1 MRRGGPFGHAAPPVW
16 QALYDSPWHHPAVAW
31 AAVALGAVALASRQ
45 RFLVGYLV
53 LFGLEIAADALAS
66 SPFVSIPGVWGT
78 AVAVAFVVLGDL
90 RVLLWIERAWGE
102 GKPLR
107 AAAVARAVGLSL
119 VVPLSSTVVRLV
131 SARVASVMR
140 LQFLAYEALFVAL
153 ALVLRFAVH
162 RAKAPKI
169 ATEWR
174 RSAGA
179 VLAFVTVQYTLWAT
193 ADVLILSGVGA
204 GYGLRLVPNVMY
216 YALFLPFVFVTAPPS
231 DKAAL

>member
-1 MRRGGPFGHAAPPVW
+1 MW

-31 AAVALGAVALASRQ
+31 LSVALGAVALASRQ

-66 SPFVSIPGVWGT
+66 SPFVSIPGAWGS

-90 RVLLWIERAWGE
+90 RVLLWVERAWGE

-107 AAAVARAVGLSL
+107 AAAIARAVGLSL
-119 VVPLSSTVVRLV
+119 VVPVTSTLVRLA

-140 LQFLAYEALFVAL
+140 LQFLVYEALFVAL
-153 ALVLRFAVH
+153 GLVLLLVVH

-169 ATEWR
+169 APEWR

-179 VLAFVTVQYTLWAT
+179 VLAFVAAQYVLWAT
-193 ADVLILSGVGA
+193 ADVLVLSGVEA
-204 GYGLRLVPNVMY
+204 GFGLRLVPNVMY
-216 YALFLPFVFVTAPPS
+216 YALFLPMVFVTAPAS
-231 DKAAL
+231 DRATR